1 MKEEEV
7 RTAIKAMLKRGYK
20 DQEILDAVGDATSYM
35 VQEERSIM
43 FEDEF

>member
-7 RTAIKAMLKRGYK
+7 RTAIKAMLKRGYTN
-20 DQEILDAVGDATSYM
+20 QEILDAVSDATPYM

-43 FEDEF
+43 FEDEY